1 MKKYLTVLLNKV
13 FKNDIELFYGQ
24 GSYVEIK
31 NVRYCTNNHHYSI
44 DCVLFVKD
52 ITLFEETQLDG
63 LEFLIEESWRY
74 TGLDSE
80 KIMLITSFDVI

>member
-24 GSYVEIK
+24 GSYVEVK
-31 NVRYCTNNHHYSI
+31 NVRYCTSGHHYSI

-63 LEFLIEESWRY
+63 LKYLIEESWRY

>member
-13 FKNDIELFYGQ
+13 FKNDIELLYGQ

-44 DCVLFVKD
+44 DCVLFIKD
-52 ITLFEETQLDG
+52 IKLFEETQLDG
-63 LEFLIEESWRY
+63 LKFLIEESWRY